1 MPEHHKSLFKTA
13 ALCIAGVAG
22 LVVVGAADTAA
33 AQIKLVGA
41 SQFDE
46 NHAFT
51 KTMRKFEELVT
62 ACYTDEPVEFEMHLN
77 SELGLEKDY
86 VAYMNQGLSVDY
98 AIASPAHMST
108 FSKMA
113 PLMDMPF
120 LFRDEDH
127 WRKVLEADAL
137 RPVADDILARADI
150 RLLGYAGGGTR
161 NVFATEPVGNMAEL
175 EDLPIRMQGAPIW
188 TRVFDALGAAPT
200 VIAYNEL
207 YNAIQTGV
215 IQAGENEAAGV
226 EQMKF
231 YEVAPYLALTRHAIT
246 VRPLFISNKTY
257 QRLPEKLQACIDEA
271 GAQAGEYG
279 RDIESGEDSQKL
291 QAMVDKGWIT
301 TSEFADRDKMLEAA
315 NPVLEAY
322 AEELGAAEVL
332 KAVQAIQ

>member
-1 MPEHHKSLFKTA
+1 MKASTHWSSRTLAVCA
-13 ALCIAGVAG
+13 AGAFGLALAAAGP
-22 LVVVGAADTAA
+22 AA

-62 ACYTDEPVEFEMHLN
+62 ACYTDEPIEFEMHLN

-98 AIASPAHMST
+98 AVASPAHMST

-127 WRKVLEADAL
+127 WRKVLEADGL
-137 RPVADDILARADI
+137 KPVADDILKTADI

-161 NVFATEPVGNMAEL
+161 NVFANIPIHNMEEL
-175 EDLPIRMQGAPIW
+175 KGVPIRMQGAPIW

-200 VIAYNEL
+200 VIAYNEV

-215 IQAGENEAAGV
+215 IKAAENEAAGV

-231 YEVAPYLALTRHAIT
+231 YEVGPYLSLTKHAIT

-257 QRLPEKLQACIDEA
+257 QRLPPKLQQCIDQAGPEA
-271 GAQAGEYG
+271 GKYG
-279 RDIESGEDSQKL
+279 REIESGEDSAKL
-291 QAMVDKGWIT
+291 QAMADKGWLTIV
-301 TSEFADRDKMLEAA
+301 EFTDRDKMLAAA

-322 AEELGAAEVL
+322 AEELGAADVL
-332 KAVQAIQ
+332 KSIQAIK

>member
-1 MPEHHKSLFKTA
+1 MRKSEEWSARAFAMCTGGALALALVA
-13 ALCIAGVAG
+13 AGPA
-22 LVVVGAADTAA
+22 T

-51 KTMRKFEELVT
+51 KTMRKFEELVN
-62 ACYTDEPVEFEMHLN
+62 ACYTDQPIEWEMHLN

-98 AIASPAHMST
+98 AVASPAHMST

-120 LFRDEDH
+120 LFRDQDH
-127 WRKVLEADAL
+127 WRKVLEADGL
-137 RPVADDILARADI
+137 KPVADDILKTADI

-161 NVFATEPVGNMAEL
+161 NVFANFPIHNMEEL
-175 EDLPIRMQGAPIW
+175 KGLPIRMQGAPIW

-200 VIAYNEL
+200 VIAYDEV

-215 IQAGENEAAGV
+215 IKAAENEAAGV

-231 YEVAPYLALTRHAIT
+231 YEVGPYLSLTRHAIT

-257 QRLPEKLQACIDEA
+257 QRLPPKLQQCIDQAGPEA
-271 GAQAGEYG
+271 GKYG
-279 RDIESGEDSQKL
+279 REIESGEDSKKL
-291 QAMVDKGWIT
+291 EAMEAKGWLHLV
-301 TSEFADRDKMLEAA
+301 EFTDRDKMLEAA
-315 NPVLEAY
+315 NPVLQAY
-322 AEELGAAEVL
+322 ADELGAGDVL
-332 KAVQAIQ
+332 KAIQAIK

>member
-1 MPEHHKSLFKTA
+1 MKSKSKSSLKYS
-13 ALCIAGVAG
+13 ALCIAGAAA
-22 LVVVGAADTAA
+22 LAVGGFADPAA

-51 KTMRKFEELVT
+51 KTMRKFEELVS
-62 ACYTDEPVEFEMHLN
+62 ACYTDEPIEWEMHLN

-98 AIASPAHMST
+98 AVASPAHMST

-127 WRKVLEADAL
+127 WRKVLEQDAL
-137 RPVADDILARADI
+137 KPVADDILEKADI

-161 NVFATEPVGNMAEL
+161 NIFATKPVTNMEEL
-175 EDLPIRMQGAPIW
+175 KGLPIRMQGAPIW
-188 TRVFDALGAAPT
+188 TSVFNALGAAPT
-200 VIAYNEL
+200 VIAYNEV

-231 YEVAPYLALTRHAIT
+231 YEVGPHLSLTKHAIT
-246 VRPLFISNKTY
+246 IRPLFISNKTY
-257 QRLPEKLQACIDEA
+257 QRLPEKLQGCIDEA
-271 GAQAGEYG
+271 GPEAGRHG
-279 RDIESGEDSQKL
+279 RDIESSEDSQKV
-291 QAMVDKGWIT
+291 QAMVDKGWVT
-301 TSEFADRDKMLEAA
+301 THEFTERDKMLAA
-315 NPVLEAY
+315 AEPVLESY
-322 AEELGAAEVL
+322 AEELGASDVL
-332 KAVQAIQ
+332 DAVQAIQ